1 MQCILHLMFK
11 IGPQCVLGILCLVL
25 FLSVRMLFSIV
36 SIWELNCYKGA
47 VSQVVTIFNWE
58 MYGRIL
64 FTYLDYPL
72 IIIVYL
78 ALILKDITQ

>member
-1 MQCILHLMFK
+1 
-11 IGPQCVLGILCLVL
+11 
-25 FLSVRMLFSIV
+25 MLFSNV
-36 SIWELNCYKGA
+36 SIWELNCYKWD
-47 VSQVVTIFNWE
+47 VSQVVTIFKWE

-78 ALILKDITQ
+78 VLILTGLTQ